1 MGVNVIEM
9 RGAGVRFGER
19 YAVRDASFEVGDR
32 EICALLGP
40 VGSGKTT
47 LLELASGIRRPTSG
61 EVRVRGADPY
71 QDRAE
76 LRTGIVWREGGLF
89 PGLTVAEVVDTWR
102 RWTVDPL
109 SRDDALRLTGLGD
122 FEDVLFER
130 LSPCGQRMLDLA
142 LALVRGSDVLF
153 LDEPSAGLDDV
164 AARQVWSVLRRLAG
178 DGVTILLATRHPHEA
193 RYADRIV
200 VLEEGRL
207 AATRASVPAHRAA

>member
-19 YAVRDASFEVGDR
+19 YAVRDASFDVADGEV
-32 EICALLGP
+32 CALLGP

-47 LLELASGIRRPTSG
+47 LLELASGMRRPSSG
-61 EVRVRGADPY
+61 EVRMRGADPY

-76 LRTGIVWREGGLF
+76 LRTGVVWREGGLF
-89 PGLTVAEVVDTWR
+89 PGLTAAEVVDTWR
-102 RWTVDPL
+102 RWTADPL
-109 SRDDALRLTGLGD
+109 SRDEALRLTDLGG

-142 LALVRGSDVLF
+142 LALVSRSDVLF
-153 LDEPSAGLDDV
+153 LDEPSAGLNDV

-178 DGVTILLATRHPHEA
+178 DGVTILLATRHSYEA
-193 RYADRIV
+193 RYADRVV
-200 VLEEGRL
+200 VLEEGRV
-207 AATRASVPAHRAA
+207 AVAGACVPAHRAA